1 MKVAIVTGASRG
13 IGLATAKEL
22 ALKGYQVIGIS
33 RNIEPGKPFALTIK
47 ADIADIESHAMILSQ
62 IAARFGR
69 IDLLVNNAGV
79 APLKRVDILETGPES
94 FDRLMNINL
103 RGPFFFTQMVVNY
116 MIEREEREERKERKE
131 RKELEEREEREERE
145 EGKEGVEE
153 CRPCV
158 IFITS
163 VSAAAS
169 SPERAEY
176 CISKAGLSMAAQ
188 VYADRLAGTGISV
201 YEIRPGVIYT
211 DMTAGVKEKYD
222 QKIAGG
228 LIPEGRWGQP
238 EDIAKAVAAMAGG
251 EIPYATGAVI
261 EISGGMNIRH
271 L

>member
-13 IGLATAKEL
+13 IGHAIAESLSKS
-22 ALKGYQVIGIS
+22 GYGVVGIS
-33 RNIEPGKPFALTIK
+33 RNIEPGEPFAMTIR
-47 ADIADIESHAMILSQ
+47 ADISDIESHLSVLGEVKLK
-62 IAARFGR
+62 FGR

-79 APLKRVDILETGPES
+79 APLKRVDILDAGTGS

-103 RGPFFFTQMVVNY
+103 RGPFFFTQMVVNE
-116 MIEREEREERKERKE
+116 MLKREEREDRKG
-131 RKELEEREEREERE
+131 RE
-145 EGKEGVEE
+145 EGKRGT
-153 CRPCV
+153 V

-163 VSAAAS
+163 VSAVAS

-188 VYADRLAGTGISV
+188 VFADRLATTGISV
-201 YEIRPGVIYT
+201 FEIRPGVIYT

-222 QKIAGG
+222 KKIAEG

-238 EDIAKAVAAMAGG
+238 EDIAKAVVALASG
-251 EIPYATGAVI
+251 EIPYATGTVI
-261 EISGGMNIRH
+261 ELSGGMNIRH

>member
-1 MKVAIVTGASRG
+1 MKVAVVTGASRG
-13 IGLATAKEL
+13 IGYAIANALAAKD
-22 ALKGYQVIGIS
+22 YQVVGIS
-33 RNIEPGKPFALTIK
+33 RNIEPGAPFALTIQ
-47 ADIADIESHAMILSQ
+47 ADISDIESQANVLSQ
-62 IAARFGR
+62 IAAKFGR

-79 APLKRVDILETGPES
+79 APLKRMDILEAGVDS

-103 RGPFFFTQMVVNY
+103 RGPFFFTQLLANY
-116 MIEREEREERKERKE
+116 MLANLERERSEASREG
-131 RKELEEREEREERE
+131 EEV
-145 EGKEGVEE
+145 KKS
-153 CRPCV
+153 V

-163 VSAAAS
+163 VSAVAS

-188 VYADRLAGTGISV
+188 VYADRLASTGISV

-222 QKIAGG
+222 KKIAEG

-238 EDIAKAVAAMAGG
+238 EDIAKAVAALAGG
-251 EIPYATGAVI
+251 EIPYSTGTII

>member
-1 MKVAIVTGASRG
+1 MKIAVVTGASRG
-13 IGLATAKEL
+13 IGHAIAVTLAS
-22 ALKGYQVIGIS
+22 KGYAVVGIS
-33 RNIEPGKPFALTIK
+33 RNIEPGDPFALTIK
-47 ADIADIESHAMILSQ
+47 ADIADVESHAAVLNE
-62 IAARFGR
+62 IAARYGR
-69 IDLLVNNAGV
+69 IDLVVNNAGV
-79 APLKRVDILETGPES
+79 APLKRVDVLEAREES

-103 RGPFFFTQMVVNY
+103 RGPFFFTQMMANY
-116 MIEREEREERKERKE
+116 M
-131 RKELEEREEREERE
+131 LECDAQEN
-145 EGKEGVEE
+145 
-153 CRPCV
+153 PAI

-188 VYADRLAGTGISV
+188 VFADRLAGTGISV
-201 YEIRPGVIYT
+201 FELRPGVIYT

-222 QKIAGG
+222 RKIAEG
-228 LIPEGRWGQP
+228 LIPQGRWGQP
-238 EDIAKAVAAMAGG
+238 EDIARAVAALAAG

>member
-13 IGLATAKEL
+13 IGLAIAESLTS
-22 ALKGYQVIGIS
+22 KGYEVVGIS

-47 ADIADIESHAMILSQ
+47 ADVSDIDNHPSILSE
-62 IAARFGR
+62 IAAKLGR

-79 APLKRVDILETGPES
+79 APLKREDILLAGPES

-103 RGPFFFTQMVVNY
+103 RGPYFFTQMIVNY
-116 MIEREEREERKERKE
+116 MMESRESRESKDG
-131 RKELEEREEREERE
+131 L
-145 EGKEGVEE
+145 
-153 CRPCV
+153 CV

-163 VSAAAS
+163 VSAVAS

-176 CISKAGLSMAAQ
+176 CVSKAGLSMAAQ

-222 QKIAGG
+222 KKIAEG

-238 EDIAKAVAAMAGG
+238 GDIAKAVASLAGG
-251 EIPYATGAVI
+251 EIPYATGTVI
-261 EISGGMNIRH
+261 ELSGGMNIRH

>member
-1 MKVAIVTGASRG
+1 MKVAVVTGASRG
-13 IGLATAKEL
+13 IGYAIAEALAAKD
-22 ALKGYQVIGIS
+22 YQVVGIS
-33 RNIEPGKPFALTIK
+33 RNIEPGAPFALTIR
-47 ADIADIESHAMILSQ
+47 ADIADTASHAAVLSE
-62 IAARFGR
+62 IASKFGR

-79 APLKRVDILETGPES
+79 APTKRVDILEAGEES
-94 FDRLMNINL
+94 FDRLIGINL
-103 RGPFFFTQMVVNY
+103 RGPFFFTQMVVNF
-116 MIEREEREERKERKE
+116 MLAAEADGRDHKDRN
-131 RKELEEREEREERE
+131 
-145 EGKEGVEE
+145 KEGEDLKKS
-153 CRPCV
+153 V

-188 VYADRLAGTGISV
+188 VYADRLATTGIAV

-222 QKIAGG
+222 KKIAEG

-238 EDIAKAVAAMAGG
+238 EDIAKAVAALAGN
-251 EIPYATGAVI
+251 EIPYSTGSVI

>member
-13 IGLATAKEL
+13 IGLATSKAL
-22 ALKGYQVIGIS
+22 ASQGYNVVGIS
-33 RNIEPGKPFALTIK
+33 RNIEPGAPFELAIQ
-47 ADIADIESHAMILSQ
+47 ADMADIESHASILSQ
-62 IAARFGR
+62 IAAKFGR

-79 APLKRVDILETGPES
+79 APLNRVDILDAGPES

-103 RGPFFFTQMVVNY
+103 RGPFFFTQMVVNF
-116 MIEREEREERKERKE
+116 MLNGIDGGPGESRANCNDG
-131 RKELEEREEREERE
+131 
-145 EGKEGVEE
+145 GKS
-153 CRPCV
+153 V

-163 VSAAAS
+163 VSAVAS

-188 VYADRLAGTGISV
+188 VYADRLANTGISV

-222 QKIAGG
+222 RKIAGG
-228 LIPEGRWGQP
+228 LIPQGRWGQP
-238 EDIAKAVAAMAGG
+238 EDIAKAVVALASG
-251 EIPYATGAVI
+251 EIPYTTGAVI

>member
-13 IGLATAKEL
+13 IGLAVSQSL
-22 ALKGYQVIGIS
+22 AGKGFQVVGIS
-33 RNIEPGKPFALTIK
+33 RNIIPGKPFDLTIN
-47 ADIADIESHAMILSQ
+47 ADIADVENHPSIVSMIASK
-62 IAARFGR
+62 FGQ

-79 APLKRVDILETGPES
+79 APLKRVDILEARPES

-116 MIEREEREERKERKE
+116 MVRREEREG
-131 RKELEEREEREERE
+131 REKIVGASR
-145 EGKEGVEE
+145 GLPGANANNG
-153 CRPCV
+153 CI

-163 VSAAAS
+163 ISASAS

-176 CISKAGLSMAAQ
+176 CISKAGLSMAAK
-188 VYADRLAGTGISV
+188 VFADRLAGTGISV
-201 YEIRPGVIYT
+201 YEIRPGVIFT

-222 QKIAGG
+222 RKIAGG
-228 LIPEGRWGQP
+228 LIPEGRWGYP
-238 EDIAKAVAAMAGG
+238 DDVARAVVALAAGD
-251 EIPYATGAVI
+251 IPYSTGAII

>member
-1 MKVAIVTGASRG
+1 VKPEMNTMKTAIVTGASRG
-13 IGLATAKEL
+13 IGLAISKEL
-22 ALKGYQVIGIS
+22 KARGYRVAGIS
-33 RNIEPGKPFALTIK
+33 RNIEPGDPFDLVIK
-47 ADIADIESHAMILSQ
+47 TDVSDIEDHARIISEV
-62 IAARFGR
+62 AASFGR
-69 IDLLVNNAGV
+69 IDVLVNNAGV
-79 APLKRVDILETGPES
+79 APLKRTDMLEMNPES
-94 FDRLMNINL
+94 FDRLMGINL
-103 RGPFFFTQMVVNY
+103 RGPFFFSQLVANF
-116 MIEREEREERKERKE
+116 I
-131 RKELEEREEREERE
+131 LEQNIQAEDYH
-145 EGKEGVEE
+145 
-153 CRPCV
+153 PAL

-222 QKIAGG
+222 RKIADG
-228 LIPEGRWGQP
+228 LIPESRWGQP
-238 EDIAKAVAAMAGG
+238 EDIARAVGVLASG

>member
-1 MKVAIVTGASRG
+1 MKIAVVTGASRG
-13 IGLATAKEL
+13 IGHAIAQGLSAN
-22 ALKGYQVIGIS
+22 GYQVVGIS
-33 RNIEPGKPFALTIK
+33 RNIEPGEPFALTIK
-47 ADIADIESHAMILSQ
+47 ADISEIESHTVILNE

-69 IDLLVNNAGV
+69 VDLLVNNAGV
-79 APLKRVDILETGPES
+79 APLKRVDILEAGTES

-116 MIEREEREERKERKE
+116 M
-131 RKELEEREEREERE
+131 LESKKNAS
-145 EGKEGVEE
+145 GKEQNEAEIGSI
-153 CRPCV
+153 

-163 VSAAAS
+163 VSAVAS

-176 CISKAGLSMAAQ
+176 CVSKAGLSMAAK
-188 VYADRLAGTGISV
+188 VFADRLASTGISV

-222 QKIAGG
+222 KKISEG
-228 LIPEGRWGQP
+228 LIPKGRWGQP
-238 EDIAKAVAAMAGG
+238 DDIAKAVVALSEG

-261 EISGGMNIRH
+261 ELSGGMNIRH

>member
-13 IGLATAKEL
+13 IGRAIAVGLAMN
-22 ALKGYQVIGIS
+22 GYQVVGIS
-33 RNIEPGKPFALTIK
+33 RNIEPGEPFALTIK
-47 ADIADIESHAMILSQ
+47 ANIADIESHAGLISK
-62 IAARFGR
+62 IAGEFSR

-94 FDRLMNINL
+94 FDRLININL

-116 MIEREEREERKERKE
+116 MIQREEREGREGREDRKEGKDRKER
-131 RKELEEREEREERE
+131 EE
-145 EGKEGVEE
+145 VSP
-153 CRPCV
+153 PCV

-163 VSAAAS
+163 VSAVAS

-188 VYADRLAGTGISV
+188 VYADRLATTGISV

-222 QKIAGG
+222 KKIAGG

-238 EDIAKAVAAMAGG
+238 DDIARAVVALAGR

-261 EISGGMNIRH
+261 ELSGGMNIRH

>member
-1 MKVAIVTGASRG
+1 MKVAVVTGASRG
-13 IGLATAKEL
+13 IGLAIAE
-22 ALKGYQVIGIS
+22 ALEANGYKVVGIS
-33 RNIEPGKPFALTIK
+33 RKIENGFPFDLTIQG
-47 ADIADIESHAMILSQ
+47 DISDIENHALILSQ
-62 IAARFGR
+62 IASKFGR

-79 APLKRVDILETGPES
+79 APLKRVDILDAGPES

-103 RGPFFFTQMVVNY
+103 RGPVFFTQMIVNY
-116 MIEREEREERKERKE
+116 M
-131 RKELEEREEREERE
+131 LEKRQGKN
-145 EGKEGVEE
+145 GKETEGDFTG
-153 CRPCV
+153 RV

-163 VSAAAS
+163 VSAVAS

-201 YEIRPGVIYT
+201 YEIRPGVVFT

-222 QKIAGG
+222 RKIADG
-228 LIPEGRWGQP
+228 LIPEGRWGRP
-238 EDIAKAVAAMAGG
+238 EDVAKAVVALAGG
-251 EIPYATGAVI
+251 GIPYATGAII

>member
-13 IGLATAKEL
+13 IGHAIAIDLSAQ
-22 ALKGYQVIGIS
+22 GYQVVGIS
-33 RNIEPGKPFALTIK
+33 RNIESGEPFALAIK
-47 ADIADIESHAMILSQ
+47 ADISDLESHTDILNQ
-62 IAARFGR
+62 IGAKFGR
-69 IDLLVNNAGV
+69 VDLLVNNAGV
-79 APLKRVDILETGPES
+79 APFKRMDILEAGPES

-103 RGPFFFTQMVVNY
+103 RGPFFFTQMVVNF
-116 MIEREEREERKERKE
+116 M
-131 RKELEEREEREERE
+131 LENKLSEN
-145 EGKEGVEE
+145 
-153 CRPCV
+153 PAV

-188 VYADRLAGTGISV
+188 VYADRLAPTGISV

-222 QKIAGG
+222 KKIAEG

-238 EDIAKAVAAMAGG
+238 EDIAKAVSALAGG
-251 EIPYATGAVI
+251 AIPYATGAVI
-261 EISGGMNIRH
+261 ELSGGMNIRH

>member
-1 MKVAIVTGASRG
+1 MKVAVVTGASRG
-13 IGLATAKEL
+13 IGYAIAVALAA
-22 ALKGYQVIGIS
+22 KGYKVVGIS
-33 RNIEPGKPFALTIK
+33 RNIEPGESFALTIK
-47 ADIADIESHAMILSQ
+47 ADIADVENHAKVLSQ
-62 IAARFGR
+62 IAAKFGR

-79 APLKRVDILETGPES
+79 APLKRVDILETGIES
-94 FDRLMNINL
+94 FDRLIDINL

-116 MIEREEREERKERKE
+116 MIEREEHKESK
-131 RKELEEREEREERE
+131 
-145 EGKEGVEE
+145 G
-153 CRPCV
+153 CV

-163 VSAAAS
+163 LSAVAS

-188 VYADRLAGTGISV
+188 VYADRLAAMGISV

-211 DMTAGVKEKYD
+211 DMTAGVKKKYD
-222 QKIAGG
+222 KRIADG

-238 EDIAKAVAAMAGG
+238 EDIAKAVAALAGG

>member
-1 MKVAIVTGASRG
+1 MKSAIVTGASRG
-13 IGLATAKEL
+13 IGLAISKEL
-22 ALKGYQVIGIS
+22 KSRGYRVAGIS
-33 RNIEPGKPFALTIK
+33 RNIQAGDPFDLVIG
-47 ADIADIESHAMILSQ
+47 ADVAATDDHAGILSEV
-62 IAARFGR
+62 AAKFGR

-79 APLKRVDILETGPES
+79 APLKRVDMLEMAPES

-103 RGPFFFTQMVVNY
+103 RGPFFFTQAVANY
-116 MIEREEREERKERKE
+116 MLHQEKSMEDYHPA
-131 RKELEEREEREERE
+131 L
-145 EGKEGVEE
+145 
-153 CRPCV
+153 
-158 IFITS
+158 IFVTS

-188 VYADRLAGTGISV
+188 TYADRLAGTGISV

-222 QKIAGG
+222 RKIAEG
-228 LIPEGRWGQP
+228 LIPQNRWGQP
-238 EDIAKAVAAMAGG
+238 EDIAKAVGVLASG

>member
-13 IGLATAKEL
+13 IGLAIAGSLT
-22 ALKGYQVIGIS
+22 LKGFEVVGIS
-33 RNIEPGKPFALTIK
+33 RNIEPGEPFALTIQ
-47 ADIADIESHAMILSQ
+47 ADISDIDGHAGILRQ

-79 APLKRVDILETGPES
+79 APLQRVDILEAGAES

-103 RGPFFFTQMVVNY
+103 RGPFFFTQMIVNY
-116 MIEREEREERKERKE
+116 MLERHTIEEIREGRENAGTVIGTWKTER
-131 RKELEEREEREERE
+131 
-145 EGKEGVEE
+145 
-153 CRPCV
+153 PSV

-176 CISKAGLSMAAQ
+176 CISKAGLSMAAS
-188 VYADRLAGTGISV
+188 VYADRLSGTGIAV
-201 YEIRPGVIYT
+201 YEIRPGVIFT

-222 QKIAGG
+222 KKIAGG

-238 EDIAKAVAAMAGG
+238 EDIAKAVVTLAEGN
-251 EIPYATGAVI
+251 IPYATGAVI
-261 EISGGMNIRH
+261 ELSGGMNIRH

>member
-1 MKVAIVTGASRG
+1 MKVAVVTGASRG
-13 IGLATAKEL
+13 IGYAIANGLAA
-22 ALKGYQVIGIS
+22 KGYQVVGIS
-33 RNIEPGKPFALTIK
+33 RNIEPGDPFALAIK
-47 ADIADIESHAMILSQ
+47 ADIADVDSHAMILSE
-62 IAARFGR
+62 IAAKFGR

-79 APLKRVDILETGPES
+79 APIKRMDILEVGAES

-103 RGPFFFTQMVVNY
+103 RGPFFFTQLLVNF
-116 MIEREEREERKERKE
+116 M
-131 RKELEEREEREERE
+131 LETRGGQEDIN
-145 EGKEGVEE
+145 KA
-153 CRPCV
+153 V

-163 VSAAAS
+163 VSAVAS

-188 VYADRLAGTGISV
+188 VYADRLAATGISV

-211 DMTAGVKEKYD
+211 DMTAGVKGKYD
-222 QKIAGG
+222 KKIADG

-238 EDIAKAVAAMAGG
+238 EDIAKAVTALAGD
-251 EIPYATGAVI
+251 EIPYSTGTVI